1 MLRPELRQMLK
12 QRALGRRHSEET
24 KLKIRHSS
32 RLVRSARN
40 MGSTKAS
47 TSSAA
52 ASAATDANTSSTSI
66 GAKAEPAALGGS
78 VTAASSSSG
87 TTAIVVS
94 GAAASSKV
102 KSPRAMVGSATKN
115 MAGMSIAEAVLQIP
129 FQQHRK
135 VPAPF
140 HYSAET
146 VSQLH
151 ASIEEQ
157 AEREF
162 SKNRESKK
170 LDPTSS
176 HRPMSEET
184 KEKLRQ
190 RIKQKWDE
198 DPAYGSKVRTAIQ
211 ERTQRLRAEKASIAA
226 SFGFDLGSLTGS
238 KARAGKSSAAYG
250 TRSKS
255 NSPMKR
261 ARRSSGMPS
270 SAHEQQLQQL
280 KESMYGSNSGLASQ
294 AGYKK
299 EDTLHPTADVT
310 DAEMDGNEQDNVMK
324 MFFGENESNV
334 VLDGITKDDLHVD
347 GFHGEGA
354 VPDYGSAAFN
364 TSVNMITPQMSQVTQ
379 HHQHPQDQTQPQQPQ
394 TSQQLYH
401 HQLEHNHS
409 LPQQQSHMQPPL
421 PPQTAQQLHHQPPQP
436 AHTQG
441 MNVLTGPV
449 AQGYAHTVP
458 SSQLHSKPGASG
470 VSGHRPTGMDALR
483 GDVNLPVASNENI
496 EIVGMATA
504 SDLRTPKKTSY
515 RTGNIINNSNTLL
528 PESFAPSG
536 SGAGGNSG
544 NSGGDDDDD
553 ELPAVVQGYGLM
565 TTNMNVSVGSEAQ
578 QQDHLQPQPGPPH
591 SHGLP
596 HGLPH
601 GQTGLF
607 NDHGGNVVG
616 HGLGAA
622 DASYGGGQTHLA
634 GTYAAAAAAAAA
646 PGAHELH
653 RGVSQQQTGP
663 MPAMPAMPI
672 QHGVVQHAHRHRQH
686 GHPGAFQ
693 QHPASFALQGEHV
706 DQTHVGVM
714 PPYMGDGVG
723 NTSAAAAPAANVDV
737 TSARLVDHQHQHQHT
752 YSGGHPPVTASNANA
767 GSVSVPPAPRD
778 MVDGMPFSTM
788 ATDKTYDDTDPLD
801 GSNDAHNANSF

>member
-40 MGSTKAS
+40 MGPAKAS
-47 TSSAA
+47 SSIAASSA
-52 ASAATDANTSSTSI
+52 TSDGSSSSI
-66 GAKAEPAALGGS
+66 SINAKAEPDTIGGS
-78 VTAASSSSG
+78 VRAANTSIGSAANVLSS
-87 TTAIVVS
+87 T
-94 GAAASSKV
+94 AAASSKV
-102 KSPRAMVGSATKN
+102 ESPRAMVGSATKN

-129 FQQHRK
+129 FQQHRRTP
-135 VPAPF
+135 VPF

-151 ASIEEQ
+151 ASIEQQ

-162 SKNRESKK
+162 SENVRSKK
-170 LDPTSS
+170 YIHTT
-176 HRPMSEET
+176 HRSMSDET

-198 DPAYGSKVRTAIQ
+198 DPAYGEKVRNAIQ
-211 ERTQRLRAEKASIAA
+211 ERAQRIRVEKASIA
-226 SFGFDLGSLTGS
+226 SSSGVDLRSSTAS
-238 KARAGKSSAAYG
+238 KARAGKSNTGG

-255 NSPMKR
+255 NSPTKR
-261 ARRSSGMPS
+261 ARRSSAMPT
-270 SAHEQQLQQL
+270 SAHEKQLQQL
-280 KESMYGSNSGLASQ
+280 KDSMYASTGGLASQ
-294 AGYKK
+294 SGYKK

-310 DAEMDGNEQDNVMK
+310 DAEMDGNEQEIVMK

-334 VLDGITKDDLHVD
+334 VLDGITKDDLQVD

-354 VPDYGSAAFN
+354 VHDYGSAAFD
-364 TSVNMITPQMSQVTQ
+364 TSANMITPQISQVPQ
-379 HHQHPQDQTQPQQPQ
+379 NHHPQHQTQPQQPG
-394 TSQQLYH
+394 TPQQLYL
-401 HQLEHNHS
+401 HQVEHNHN
-409 LPQQQSHMQPPL
+409 LPQQESHMQPPL
-421 PPQTAQQLHHQPPQP
+421 PPQTAQQLHQPPQP

-441 MNVLTGPV
+441 MNVQTGPV
-449 AQGYAHTVP
+449 AQDYGHTGS
-458 SSQLHSKPGASG
+458 SSQLHPKPTAAG
-470 VSGHRPTGMDALR
+470 VSEHRPAAVGALR

-504 SDLRTPKKTSY
+504 SDLRTSKKSPY
-515 RTGNIINNSNTLL
+515 RARNIINNSSTLL
-528 PESFAPSG
+528 PESFIPDG
-536 SGAGGNSG
+536 NGAGR
-544 NSGGDDDDD
+544 NSGGDDDD

-565 TTNMNVSVGSEAQ
+565 TTNMNVSVGSEAP
-578 QQDHLQPQPGPPH
+578 QDHLQSQPGPPH
-591 SHGLP
+591 SHGLQ
-596 HGLPH
+596 H

-607 NDHGGNVVG
+607 NDDDGNVVR
-616 HGLGAA
+616 HGLGAT
-622 DASYGGGQTHLA
+622 DAAYGGGQTHLA
-634 GTYAAAAAAAAA
+634 GTYAVPAAAS
-646 PGAHELH
+646 GAFELH

-672 QHGVVQHAHRHRQH
+672 PHDVVQHEHAHRQH

-693 QHPASFALQGEHV
+693 QHTASFALQGEHV

-723 NTSAAAAPAANVDV
+723 NTSAAAAAAANVDG
-737 TSARLVDHQHQHQHT
+737 TSARLVDHQHT
-752 YSGGHPPVTASNANA
+752 YNGGHPTVTANNANA

-778 MVDGMPFSTM
+778 MVDGMSFPSM
-788 ATDKTYDDTDPLD
+788 AMDKTYDDTDPL
-801 GSNDAHNANSF
+801 GCSNDAHNANSF